1 MSCHI
6 TYMANFFRDCQSDM
20 SAVLQNSVLPRVT
33 ERRNHQRVQV
43 NLLGRFMLENKKEYP
58 CQVIN
63 MSPGGLAMIAP
74 VRGEI
79 GERIIAYIDH
89 IGRIE
94 GKIVRKIEGGFAV
107 AVDATL
113 RKRDKLASQLTWLA
127 NRHILN
133 LPEDRRHER
142 RTPKNPITKL
152 VMDDGSE
159 HMCRVLDLSLSGA
172 ALKTTARPAMGKRI
186 TIGKIQA
193 QVVRHLEDGLAI
205 EFAAV
210 QHDDNIDHNL
220 S

>member
-1 MSCHI
+1 
-6 TYMANFFRDCQSDM
+6 M
-20 SAVLQNSVLPRVT
+20 SAVLQNSVMPRVT
-33 ERRNHQRVQV
+33 ERRRHQRVDV

-63 MSPGGLAMIAP
+63 MSPGGVAIIAP

-152 VMDDGSE
+152 VLDDGSE

-172 ALKTTARPAMGKRI
+172 ALKTKARPAVGKRI

-193 QVVRHLEDGLAI
+193 SVVRHLEDGLAI

-210 QHDDNIDHNL
+210 QQDESLDSNL
-220 S
+220 T

>member
-1 MSCHI
+1 
-6 TYMANFFRDCQSDM
+6 M
-20 SAVLQNSVLPRVT
+20 SAVLQNSVMPRVT
-33 ERRNHQRVQV
+33 ERRRHSRVEV

-89 IGRIE
+89 IGRVE

-107 AVDATL
+107 AIDATL

-172 ALKTTARPAMGKRI
+172 ALKTKVRPAIGKRI

-210 QHDDNIDHNL
+210 QEDENLDNNL
-220 S
+220 T

>member
-1 MSCHI
+1 
-6 TYMANFFRDCQSDM
+6 M
-20 SAVLQNSVLPRVT
+20 SAVLQNSVMPRVT
-33 ERRNHQRVQV
+33 ERRRHSRVQV

-107 AVDATL
+107 ALDATL

-172 ALKTTARPAMGKRI
+172 ALKTKVRPAIGKRI

-205 EFAAV
+205 EFAAL
-210 QHDDNIDHNL
+210 QEDENLDNNL
-220 S
+220 I

>member
-1 MSCHI
+1 M
-6 TYMANFFRDCQSDM
+6 
-20 SAVLQNSVLPRVT
+20 PRVT
-33 ERRNHQRVQV
+33 ERRRHSRVQV

-107 AVDATL
+107 ALDATL

-172 ALKTTARPAMGKRI
+172 ALKTKVRPAIGKRI

-205 EFAAV
+205 EFAAL
-210 QHDDNIDHNL
+210 QEDENLDNNL
-220 S
+220 I

>member
-1 MSCHI
+1 
-6 TYMANFFRDCQSDM
+6 M

-172 ALKTTARPAMGKRI
+172 ALKTKVRPAIGKRI

-210 QHDDNIDHNL
+210 QHDENIDHNL